1 MDISALNILATEITE
16 DRTKTVGERI
26 QAVLAL
32 RTQLASESEDL
43 KYRFEAAC
51 FSKLLGM
58 VKASNEN
65 HEYDIE
71 LFQLYTLLA
80 ESYEHLQDFRRM
92 KPLAEE
98 VLRLM
103 EECDVSYQ
111 VIEQSL
117 PRIIDAFR
125 NSVYNHDRYRL
136 LAAFLHAAH
145 AAASDDDYY
154 SEELVKG
161 KMREMLNLRGLLD
174 PATRPDLLDADLMM
188 FISYHIPPDEF
199 NGIIDNPKEHYLK
212 KDPVEYSLRWEEV
225 YYDVIDELDRRFA
238 DTPKHMG
245 FCFTYWPAMANL
257 LRKKYGIE
265 WRNPSLMNPRVMFD

>member
-111 VIEQSL
+111 VIELSV
-117 PRIIDAFR
+117 PRIIDALKS
-125 NSVYNHDRYRL
+125 SVYNHDRYRL
-136 LAAFLHAAH
+136 LSAFLHAACD
-145 AAASDDDYY
+145 AASDDDCY
-154 SEELVKG
+154 SEEVVKER
-161 KMREMLNLRGLLD
+161 MRQMLNLRGLLD
-174 PATRPDLLDADLMM
+174 PATRPDILDADLMI
-188 FISYHIPPDEF
+188 FISYHIPPEEF
-199 NGIIDNPKEHYLK
+199 GGIMDNPKETLLK
-212 KDPVEYSLRWEEV
+212 KDPVEYTLRWEEV
-225 YYDVIDELDRRFA
+225 YYDVTDELDRKFA
-238 DTPKHMG
+238 GTPRGMG
-245 FCFTYWPAMANL
+245 FCIMYWPAMADL

-265 WRNPSLMNPRVMFD
+265 WRSPSLMNPRVMFD